1 MELAMGSVS
10 VLASACHRNWVYCLR
25 RIRCHIHQCLF
36 RKRPD
41 VKIRTDFVSNSS
53 SSSFIVRD
61 DGGMID
67 KMFKSEHITW
77 KKYAE
82 EYFDRESFQNYF
94 DACDSWF
101 TGSRAYWSSSNRSVE
116 FDLTSRITVL
126 SDEKLVEL
134 YKSGKSLPM
143 FMILEKDKGLVPDIA
158 KAIENARAVDA
169 EETPKF
175 FNNGQRDEVALGKW
189 QHTHWQRKQEAEAK
203 LASYV
208 DVVKTHVMEIL
219 DKAMAGWNFWYA
231 EIGEDDTGGD
241 EELARDKIMQYG
253 WHRVFSNH

>member
-1 MELAMGSVS
+1 
-10 VLASACHRNWVYCLR
+10 
-25 RIRCHIHQCLF
+25 
-36 RKRPD
+36 
-41 VKIRTDFVSNSS
+41 VKTRTDFVSNSS

-67 KMFKSEHITW
+67 EMFKSERMTW

-101 TGSRAYWSSSNRSVE
+101 TGSRVYWSSSNRSAE

-126 SDEKLVEL
+126 SDEKLAEL
-134 YKSGKSLPM
+134 YKSGESLPM
-143 FMILEKDKGLVPDIA
+143 FMILEKDKDLVPDIV

-175 FNNGQRDEVALGKW
+175 FNNGQRDDVALGKW
-189 QHTHWQRKQEAEAK
+189 QHMHWQRKQDAEAK
-203 LASYV
+203 LASYI
-208 DVVKTHVMEIL
+208 DVVKAHVMEIL
-219 DKAMAGWNFWYA
+219 DRELSEWEFWYA
-231 EIGEDDTGGD
+231 EIGDDAGYGD
-241 EELARDKIMQYG
+241 EDIARDRIRQYG

>member
-1 MELAMGSVS
+1 MKV
-10 VLASACHRNWVYCLR
+10 
-25 RIRCHIHQCLF
+25 
-36 RKRPD
+36 
-41 VKIRTDFVSNSS
+41 RTDFVSNSS

-61 DGGMID
+61 DGIVD
-67 KMFKSEHITW
+67 EMFKSERLSW

-82 EYFDRESFQNYF
+82 AYFDREGFRNYF

-101 TGSRAYWSSSNRSVE
+101 TGSHSYWSSSDRNTK
-116 FDLTSRITVL
+116 FDLESKIVVL
-126 SDEKLVEL
+126 TDEKLVEL
-134 YKSGKSLPM
+134 YKSGGSLPM
-143 FMILEKDKGLVPDIA
+143 FMILEKDKALIPDIA
-158 KAIENARAVDA
+158 RAIENARSVDA

-208 DVVKTHVMEIL
+208 DVIKTHVMEIL
-219 DKAMAGWNFWYA
+219 DKAMSGWNFWYA
-231 EIGEDDTGGD
+231 EIGDEPGRD